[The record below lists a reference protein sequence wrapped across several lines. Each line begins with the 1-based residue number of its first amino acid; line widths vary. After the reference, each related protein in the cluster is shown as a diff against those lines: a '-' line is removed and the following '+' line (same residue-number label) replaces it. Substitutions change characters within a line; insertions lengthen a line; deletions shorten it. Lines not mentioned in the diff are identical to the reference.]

1 VGDAAAVGVVM
12 ATRDRVNEVLS
23 TLRRLD
29 ALPERPPVVVVDN
42 ASSDGTAA
50 RVARAFPDV
59 AVERLPANLGAAA
72 RSVGAA
78 VLDTPLVAFSD
89 DDSWWAPGALALAAG
104 RFDADDR
111 LGLLAATVLVGWEE
125 RPDPV
130 NDEMATSPLA
140 DGLAEGAGVPV
151 LGFLACGA
159 VVRRRAFLDVGGFE
173 HRFGVGGEEEL
184 LALDLVRDGW
194 RVEHHP
200 DVVAHHHPSGGSRDP
215 EARRRW
221 QVRNSVLTG
230 LLRHRWPD
238 VLRRTA
244 SLAAATPPRTLAG
257 GLHDL
262 APDIGWALSCRR
274 PLPPD
279 LRDTVR
285 RLAG

>member
-1 VGDAAAVGVVM
+1 M
-12 ATRDRVNEVLS
+12 ATRDRVAEVLS

-42 ASSDGTAA
+42 ASSDGTAVQ
-50 RVARAFPDV
+50 VARDFPDV
-59 AVERLPANLGAAA
+59 AVERLPTNLGAAA

-89 DDSWWAPGALALAAG
+89 DDSWWAPGALALAAE
-104 RFDADDR
+104 RFRRSER
-111 LGLLAATVLVGWEE
+111 LGLLAATVLVGRDE

-130 NDEMATSPLA
+130 NAAMATSPLA
-140 DGLAEGAGVPV
+140 EGVAAGAGVPV

-184 LALDLVRDGW
+184 LALDLVRAGW
-194 RVEHHP
+194 EVEHHP
-200 DVVAHHHPSGGSRDP
+200 DVVAHHHPSAESRDP
-215 EARRRW
+215 EGRRRR
-221 QVRNSVLTG
+221 QVRNALLTG

-238 VLRRTA
+238 VARRAA
-244 SLAAATPPRTLAG
+244 SLAAATPPRTFVG
-257 GLHDL
+257 GLRDL
-262 APDIGWALSCRR
+262 APDVGWALSCRQ

-279 LRDTVR
+279 LQARA
-285 RLAG
+285 RLLEG

>member
-1 VGDAAAVGVVM
+1 MGQDVGVVM
-12 ATRDRVNEVLS
+12 ATRDRADDVLA

-29 ALPERPPVVVVDN
+29 ALPEQPPVVVVDN
-42 ASSDGTAA
+42 ASSDRTAA
-50 RVARAFPDV
+50 RVAEAFPEV
-59 AVERLPANLGAAA
+59 VVERLPTNLGAAA

-89 DDSWWAPGALALAAG
+89 DDSWWAPGALGRAAG
-104 RFDADDR
+104 RFAADDG
-111 LGLLAATVLVGWEE
+111 LGLLAATVLVGRDE

-130 NDEMATSPLA
+130 TEAMAASPLA
-140 DGLAEGAGVPV
+140 DGVGPGAPVPV

-173 HRFGVGGEEEL
+173 HRYGVGGEEEL
-184 LALDLVRDGW
+184 LALDLVRAGW

-215 EARRRW
+215 EARRRR
-221 QVRNSVLTG
+221 QVRNALLTA

-238 VLRRTA
+238 VARRA
-244 SLAAATPPRTLAG
+244 AALAAGTSPRTFLGA
-257 GLHDL
+257 LRDL
-262 APDIGWALSCRR
+262 APDVGWALSCRQ

-279 LRDTVR
+279 LRATVR
-285 RLAG
+285 LLEDG